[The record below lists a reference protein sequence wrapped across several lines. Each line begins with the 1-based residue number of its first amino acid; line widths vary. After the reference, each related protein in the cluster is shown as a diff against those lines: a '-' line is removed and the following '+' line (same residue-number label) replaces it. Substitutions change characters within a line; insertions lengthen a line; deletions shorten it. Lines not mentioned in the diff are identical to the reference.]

1 MQGEE
6 EVPFKLRIQGRKG
19 HNHKRLNGIYEL
31 RRELVGGRVSYEKLL
46 DGHDPM
52 LIWFWSKKSVW
63 MIAKKSMIHTD
74 KAYACVQEALDEDFS
89 DPSKVCNKPWKV
101 YDRNVETHVEDS
113 AMSIVPLDLSD
124 DGDSQEKEVERTME
138 DLQEEKLILLEEI
151 ESLRKQMDIMED
163 QVKEVDDI
171 LHGFDQDKVEAKSLN
186 GYLQESIMKLK
197 VEERQLRRKTTSE
210 TAKSKDARALHAE
223 MMQTASAKV
232 ISNPSIEELGMLVS
246 EGRCKEDV
254 LLECIFSVFDD
265 LGVEKS
271 VNQVVGNS
279 TTICNK
285 FLKEVGITPVTLAPI
300 VAESPSLSPVQPK
313 IIE

>member
-6 EVPFKLRIQGRKG
+6 EAPFKVRIQGRKG

-52 LIWFWSKKSVW
+52 LIWFWSEKNVW
-63 MIAKKSMIHTD
+63 MVAKKSMIHTD
-74 KAYACVQEALDEDFS
+74 KAYACVQEGADEDFS

-101 YDRNVETHVEDS
+101 YDRNVETHVEDMD
-113 AMSIVPLDLSD
+113 MSIVPLSE
-124 DGDSQEKEVERTME
+124 DGDPQEDENDRTME
-138 DLQEEKLILLEEI
+138 DLQEEKAILLKEI
-151 ESLRKQMDIMED
+151 ESMRRQMDVMED

-197 VEERQLRRKTTSE
+197 VEERQLRRKTTS
-210 TAKSKDARALHAE
+210 THAKSKEVRAKHAE
-223 MMQTASAKV
+223 MMQTASAKIV
-232 ISNPSIEELGMLVS
+232 SNPSIDELGMLVS

-265 LGVEKS
+265 IGVEKS
-271 VNQVVGNS
+271 VNRLVGSS